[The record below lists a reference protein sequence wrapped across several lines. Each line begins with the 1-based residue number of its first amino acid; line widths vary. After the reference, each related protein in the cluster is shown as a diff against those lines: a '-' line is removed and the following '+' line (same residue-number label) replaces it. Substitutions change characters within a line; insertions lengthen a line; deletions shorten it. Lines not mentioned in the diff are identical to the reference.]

1 MKYNLMQI
9 IPAFNNGESSWI
21 VQNTKLDS
29 YRNDNDVTKPNAS
42 GYYFYPETMTS
53 HEAFER
59 LRKRMAQAHEGSI
72 RKTIARLNRLNE
84 LQFEADEPCFDEEE

>member
-21 VQNTKLDS
+21 VHDTKFDS
-29 YRNDNDVTKPNAS
+29 WRRDEDVTKPNVN
-42 GYYFYPETMTS
+42 GYYYYPETMTS

-59 LRKRMAQAHEGSI
+59 LKTRMAQAHEISI
-72 RKTIARLNRLNE
+72 KKTKERLNKLMELN
-84 LQFEADEPCFDEEE
+84 FEVNESYFDEDE